1 MLFIAPS
8 LLSGMGQVV
17 KKYAELHGS
26 SVIQINESVPS
37 GQDVF
42 LFALPIQQWIDRIDE
57 IKKKSKSVICMTV
70 CETETVHPAYGE
82 LFKKF
87 KRIAVPSEFCQRV
100 FSRQFPNTEFKL
112 IRHWIPSAVRRNHIF
127 NFSNGEPYIF
137 YNIGNFLDH
146 RKQCLKIIDA
156 FQKLKLPNAVIIF
169 KATCNQSV
177 NIEIPNVF
185 IVNDL
190 LPDNIIQSMHTQCHC
205 YVSFSNSEGVG
216 MGAVEAALYDKPV
229 IITEYGGAKE
239 HVRTP
244 YTIECDRKKVGVD
257 DFLYT
262 KDLEWGEPNFD
273 QLMEFMKDAYEKDLK
288 YMNHSYTK
296 NLISSENVKNQFTTF
311 HN

>member
-1 MLFIAPS
+1 MLFVASSP
-8 LLSGMGQVV
+8 LSGMGQVM
-17 KKYAELHGS
+17 KKYADLHGS
-26 SVIQINESVPS
+26 PVLQIDETIPG

-42 LFALPIQQWIDRIDE
+42 LFALPIPKWLERIDE
-57 IKKKSKSVICMTV
+57 IKQKSKSVICMTV

-100 FSRQFPNTEFKL
+100 FSKQFPDTEFKV
-112 IRHWIPSAVRRNHIF
+112 IRHWLPSAVQRHNLILPE
-127 NFSNGEPYIF
+127 NKPYIF

-146 RKQCLKIIDA
+146 RKQCKKMIEA
-156 FQKLKLPNAVIIF
+156 FLRLKLPNAIFIF
-169 KATCNQSV
+169 KATCLRDV
-177 NIEIPNVF
+177 NIKIPNIF
-185 IVNDL
+185 IINGL
-190 LPDNIIQSMHTQCHC
+190 APDELIQSLHTQCHC

-216 MGAVEAALYDKPV
+216 MGALEAALYNKPV

-244 YTIECDRKKVGVD
+244 YTIECDRKKVGVN

-262 KDLEWGEPNFD
+262 ADLEWGEPKFE